1 MALLKT
7 VSSYR
12 GYVLKCRENSYASSK
27 RAVQSEV
34 VHFEIRRVAAATA
47 AATVVAVGVV
57 GVGGGKVAGK
67 CFSQKRGISSVP
79 GTDYIE
85 MSETFPLALKKSAQE
100 IESYTLSNLYQQ
112 IPVSLKFSFHEFW

>member
-47 AATVVAVGVV
+47 AATVVGVGV

-85 MSETFPLALKKSAQE
+85 MSETFPLAL
-100 IESYTLSNLYQQ
+100 
-112 IPVSLKFSFHEFW
+112 